1 MNHFDPTLQNESQ
14 LRTLIRDEAGSVDA
28 DSIIAELARWA
39 GWYRLETMPPNNAS
53 PREQHAEAD
62 RIIATIEGLR
72 EQLANLSPALRCQ
85 VRDGFRHLQMEM
97 PDLARLQACF
107 MAAKG
112 ELVEPRQGQQAAIP
126 ARDNT
131 LRRVREAVAAAA
143 PRLGAGAA
151 DRLAADLVR
160 DALRVDV
167 PSDAKELRRI
177 CRG

>member
-1 MNHFDPTLQNESQ
+1 MNHFDPTLRNEAQ
-14 LRTLIRDEAGSVDA
+14 LRTLIHDEAGSVDA
-28 DSIIAELARWA
+28 DAIIAEVARWV

-53 PREQHAEAD
+53 PCEQHAEAD
-62 RIIATIEGLR
+62 RIIATIEKLR
-72 EQLANLSPALRCQ
+72 GQLAQLSPALRCQ
-85 VRDGFRHLQMEM
+85 VRDGLSRLQMDM

-107 MAAKG
+107 MVGK
-112 ELVEPRQGQQAAIP
+112 ENLVEPRQGQQAAIP
-126 ARDNT
+126 ARDNA

-143 PRLGAGAA
+143 PALGAGAA

-160 DALRVDV
+160 DALGVVV